1 MCFFTFIW
9 RSHCSFQAQE
19 LNKLFVLWAR
29 SFAFPALH
37 FAQGHSSLA
46 SISQF
51 IDISRLRHSFF
62 HRIHNSSFFSFP
74 LPSLFQA
81 KIDKIL
87 RSLDGFVAA
96 AFKNVNFLYFAACL
110 KLKSILVWAWIKF
123 QVHKYSLFSH
133 HMLTNILL
141 CINLYAFS
149 RSSIT
154 KAYLKCSSLSNQNSI
169 FFKIDCFF
177 VFSIMLMRFIA
188 HAGCIKTKCVRL
200 QVNSKCNPKRM
211 MCFAQQM
218 RISLCE
224 IKKMQILLCK

>member
-81 KIDKIL
+81 KIDKIF

-154 KAYLKCSSLSNQNSI
+154 KAYLKCLSLSNQNSI
-169 FFKIDCFF
+169 FSKST
-177 VFSIMLMRFIA
+177 VFSFFQSCWW
-188 HAGCIKTKCVRL
+188 G
-200 QVNSKCNPKRM
+200 S
-211 MCFAQQM
+211 
-218 RISLCE
+218 SLTRDA
-224 IKKMQILLCK
+224 